1 MEERRSSVAN
11 GQERKKE
18 IFFFVFLF
26 FFFSAFLLSGVI
38 RYLRSYYSCPRSSK
52 LKLTFRS
59 GTFVSVLLTYR
70 KQQLVYG
77 GSLARDLTHTHNSGG
92 KIPR

>member
-26 FFFSAFLLSGVI
+26 FRVSTLGSDLLFALLLLLS
-38 RYLRSYYSCPRSSK
+38 
-52 LKLTFRS
+52 
-59 GTFVSVLLTYR
+59 TFVETQIDLLRYFC
-70 KQQLVYG
+70 
-77 GSLARDLTHTHNSGG
+77 
-92 KIPR
+92 

>member
-11 GQERKKE
+11 SQERKKE

-26 FFFSAFLLSGVI
+26 FRVSTLGSD
-38 RYLRSYYSCPRSSK
+38 LRSYYSCPRSSK
-52 LKLTFRS
+52 LKLTCR
-59 GTFVSVLLTYR
+59 GTFVSVLLNWR
-70 KQQLVYG
+70 KQQLVCG
-77 GSLARDLTHTHNSGG
+77 GSLERDLIHTHNSGG

>member
-26 FFFSAFLLSGVI
+26 FRVSTLGSDLLFALLLLLS
-38 RYLRSYYSCPRSSK
+38 
-52 LKLTFRS
+52 
-59 GTFVSVLLTYR
+59 TFVET
-70 KQQLVYG
+70 QI
-77 GSLARDLTHTHNSGG
+77 DLQ
-92 KIPR
+92 RYYC

>member
-26 FFFSAFLLSGVI
+26 FRVSTLGSDLLFALLLLLS
-38 RYLRSYYSCPRSSK
+38 
-52 LKLTFRS
+52 
-59 GTFVSVLLTYR
+59 TFVET
-70 KQQLVYG
+70 QI
-77 GSLARDLTHTHNSGG
+77 DLQ
-92 KIPR
+92 RYFC

>member
-26 FFFSAFLLSGVI
+26 FRVSTLGSDLLFALLS
-38 RYLRSYYSCPRSSK
+38 LLS
-52 LKLTFRS
+52 
-59 GTFVSVLLTYR
+59 TFVET
-70 KQQLVYG
+70 QI
-77 GSLARDLTHTHNSGG
+77 DLQ
-92 KIPR
+92 RYFC

>member
-26 FFFSAFLLSGVI
+26 FRVSTLGSDLLFALLS
-38 RYLRSYYSCPRSSK
+38 LLS
-52 LKLTFRS
+52 
-59 GTFVSVLLTYR
+59 TFVETQIDLLRYFC
-70 KQQLVYG
+70 
-77 GSLARDLTHTHNSGG
+77 
-92 KIPR
+92 

>member
-26 FFFSAFLLSGVI
+26 FRVSTLGSDLLFALLLLLS
-38 RYLRSYYSCPRSSK
+38 
-52 LKLTFRS
+52 
-59 GTFVSVLLTYR
+59 TFVEI
-70 KQQLVYG
+70 QI
-77 GSLARDLTHTHNSGG
+77 DLQ
-92 KIPR
+92 RYFC